1 MKITKRNVI
10 PQCVAVGII
19 FQLLLIMFSNIG
31 FSCFKY
37 PSPAR
42 FIAVSGIAMAILC
55 IGAFVAIRIAD
66 AKNYA
71 RPTRFR
77 IDMGVFGV
85 ALLAGIVFLAIY
97 RCQNNAQRALL
108 LLVTLAQPLYEGVVY
123 RGLMWH
129 KTNKTLHN
137 KLQTWGVSLGVTTLT
152 QLFYTFNIYK
162 IMMTAGDAL
171 ADPAN
176 IVLGILAYGLVVN
189 AALGG
194 VRAGVHNFTFPALLH
209 SLINLALMYF
219 VVL

>member
-1 MKITKRNVI
+1 MKITKRNII

-19 FQLLLIMFSNIG
+19 FQLLLIMLSSIG

-42 FIAVSGIAMAILC
+42 FIAVSGIAMAILS
-55 IGAFVAIRIAD
+55 IGAFMAIRIAN

-77 IDMGVFGV
+77 IDMAVLGV
-85 ALLAGIVFLAIY
+85 ALLAGIAFLAIY
-97 RCQNNAQRALL
+97 RCQDNAQRAFL
-108 LLVTLAQPLYEGVVY
+108 LLVTLAQPLYEGVIY

-129 KTNKTLHN
+129 KTKKALHS
-137 KLQTWGVSLGVTTLT
+137 KLQTWLVSLGVTTLT
-152 QLFYTFNIYK
+152 QLFYTFNIYQ
-162 IMMTAGDAL
+162 IMMTAGDTL

-176 IVLGILAYGLVVN
+176 IALGILVYGVVVN
-189 AALGG
+189 AVLGG
-194 VRAGVHNFTFPALLH
+194 VRAGVHNFTMPAILH
-209 SLINLALMYF
+209 SLINLALMYL